1 MKRQRSSDAGVLSAG
16 VCLGQT
22 CGTNIDTEEVEFTR
36 ERPNLT
42 YLDKVFSFLKD
53 TSSPILFNLNT
64 GGMLSDLFLSE
75 FILDGCSIIPCTL
88 SPNAVFNIENSFVAV
103 DFFGPAN
110 PASITP
116 GQVTL
121 DGFPVDTITFE
132 NGQFTARAPN
142 AIARIQNRRCL
153 DLNLPTK
160 AFFLINNAG
169 PWVLRATYVLEGTV
183 NTGGR
188 TCRFCARFS
197 NAPDAPNTM
206 LPAGSLSNFAVRDLA
221 LPCSI
226 NGISPD
232 ILFQFNAKVNLINP
246 ELTTDC
252 GIITTNG
259 TGSSRVI
266 INNVLANNC
275 RLVLTSTVSVEPVV
289 HVQTVR
295 RTLFCVNACE
305 GLQPCQ
311 GSVFAAAIEDSRD
324 CDIGGV
330 DRPDCRCRSGC
341 RSDAC
346 DRSVRSEVFGGNQN
360 LGGVIVGAGTC
371 KDCNDV
377 AGISDRDHDCHR
389 HDRDDN
395 DVAGIS
401 RCVARLE
408 GFDVCGSDRLA
419 GISRRKRHNGV
430 LGITDKVRRTVD
442 KELLEELLKELVEEL
457 SDDLCCD
464 TAGVGFGT
472 DGTLGIGD
480 KGIIGARRDFR
491 DNEKEDF
498 KDSVRSIFRLHGA
511 NGCSW

>member
-22 CGTNIDTEEVEFTR
+22 CGTNIDTEDVEFTR
-36 ERPNLT
+36 EKPNLT

-64 GGMLSDLFLSE
+64 GGMFSDLFLSE

-116 GQVTL
+116 AQVTL
-121 DGFPVDTITFE
+121 DGFPVDTVTFE

-169 PWVLRATYVLEGTV
+169 PWVLRATFVLEGTV

-206 LPAGSLSNFAVRDLA
+206 LPAGSLSNFAIRDLA

-252 GIITTNG
+252 GIITNG

-311 GSVFAAAIEDSRD
+311 GSVFAAAIADSRD

-330 DRPDCRCRSGC
+330 DRPDCRCRSVR
-341 RSDAC
+341 RSDEC
-346 DRSVRSEVFGGNQN
+346 DS
-360 LGGVIVGAGTC
+360 
-371 KDCNDV
+371 
-377 AGISDRDHDCHR
+377 HR
-389 HDRDDN
+389 HDRDEDEI
-395 DVAGIS
+395 AGIS

-408 GFDVCGSDRLA
+408 GFDVCDRDRLA
-419 GISRRKRHNGV
+419 GISRRGCRNGV
-430 LGITDKVRRTVD
+430 LGIADKVRGTVD
-442 KELLEELLKELVEEL
+442 RELLEEILEEL
-457 SDDLCCD
+457 LDDECCD
-464 TAGVGFGT
+464 VAGVGFGT

-480 KGIIGARRDFR
+480 KGIIAPRRDF
-491 DNEKEDF
+491 K
-498 KDSVRSIFRLHGA
+498 RLHGS